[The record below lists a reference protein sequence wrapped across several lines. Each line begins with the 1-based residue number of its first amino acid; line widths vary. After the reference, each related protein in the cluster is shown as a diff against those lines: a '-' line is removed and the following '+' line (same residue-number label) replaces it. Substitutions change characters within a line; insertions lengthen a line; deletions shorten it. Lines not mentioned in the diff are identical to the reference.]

1 MQIEA
6 TMTLG
11 KLMARGGLKLMALVS
26 CYFYKSVETS
36 YVLFNFFN
44 FMEVFRAEGRLRF
57 RSWIKAVA

>member
-26 CYFYKSVETS
+26 CHFYKSVETS
-36 YVLFNFFN
+36 YVLFNF
-44 FMEVFRAEGRLRF
+44 LI
-57 RSWIKAVA
+57 SWRCSGLKADSDFAPG